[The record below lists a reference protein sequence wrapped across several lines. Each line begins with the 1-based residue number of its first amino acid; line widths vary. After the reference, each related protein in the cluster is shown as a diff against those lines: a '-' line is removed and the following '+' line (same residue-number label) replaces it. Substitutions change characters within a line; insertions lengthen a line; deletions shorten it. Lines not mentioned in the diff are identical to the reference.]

1 MSTTTNTLPHDTY
14 ANADTPL
21 WATANAP
28 NTNITTNSLTLTGA
42 PPLVLT
48 NTAGVLTQN
57 GVPDILTSLWSTTP
71 ATSNRVYMDTSHILS
86 NIGSNLYFAGTL
98 LADAGAV
105 PNIADWSLYPALCN
119 INMNSKSISNSIGYS
134 GSGNITTTS
143 GNITTSSG
151 TISGTTGTFPTVNTA
166 QINGTGTS
174 GNLGITSANELTFN
188 GERLQGNSTGD
199 VRFNVN
205 GGADIVNFADFNVTC
220 SNGNRGRIN
229 LTSSG
234 GFSNGVFGEINL
246 VANGGVTAGSPSFAT
261 GGLITLTANTPIA
274 TSNTSTSAIKLSAS
288 SVLSYAGSVSPVFS
302 TAGYQYIYG
311 QAGMNIIC
319 STSPPIL
326 PSLPLSIYMYSD
338 AGTRISNYLYTDRIR
353 NITQGDPLIIEA
365 VGLLSYVAINTVGV
379 IAGLIDPVF
388 GTGQGVING
397 MSNIST
403 SNVNT
408 STINSQPYISTS
420 NWAQYPATQ
429 TVNLSNHSISNA
441 QGLSSS
447 TGLTVAGQGIALNS
461 TGNNNISLTAVG
473 SGDIL
478 LNSGV
483 TDGDIQLNS
492 LGAGDITFNS
502 GNSGDIILAS
512 GVTQGNITLT
522 SQGIGDITLTSGTT
536 GDILLTAGTTIG
548 NINLT
553 SGTQALVNV
562 LEGTLR
568 LYQGFQRK
576 LLSAFVPQPTFQ
588 SGTITSTGGSGNQL
602 VTLANSYSSV
612 NSYGV
617 SVSMTDSQPA
627 QMSYVIVSGFEFRI
641 YWGNAGGGTHK
652 ISWLAY
658 GL

>member
-14 ANADTPL
+14 ANQDTPL

-57 GVPDILTSLWSTTP
+57 GVPDIPTSLWSTTP
-71 ATSNRVYMDTSHILS
+71 ATSNQIFMDTTHILS
-86 NIGSNLYFAGTL
+86 NVGSNLYFAGTL

-119 INMNSKSISNSIGYS
+119 INMNSKSLSNSIGYS
-134 GSGNITTTS
+134 GSGNITTSS
-143 GNITTSSG
+143 GNISTASGTVSG
-151 TISGTTGTFPTVNTA
+151 TIGTFPTVTTA

-174 GNLGITSANELTFN
+174 GNLGITSANELTVN
-188 GERLQGNSTGD
+188 AERILGNSTGD
-199 VRFNVN
+199 VIFTVN
-205 GGADIVNFADFNVTC
+205 GGADLLNFTDFTVNC

-246 VANGGVTAGSPSFAT
+246 VANGGVVGSPSFAT

-311 QAGMNIIC
+311 QAGVNIIC

-338 AGTRISNYLYTDRIR
+338 QGTRISNGLRTDIIQ
-353 NITQGDPLIIEA
+353 NITQGDPLLIRA
-365 VGLLSYVAINTVGV
+365 VGLLSYVAISNVGP
-379 IAGLIDPVF
+379 IAGLIDPIF

-408 STINSQPYISTS
+408 NTINFQPYISTS

-429 TVNLSNHSISNA
+429 NVNLSNYSISNA

-461 TGNNNISLTAVG
+461 TGANNISLSTAS
-473 SGDIL
+473 SGDIQ

-502 GNSGDIILAS
+502 GNTGDVILAS
-512 GVTQGNITLT
+512 GTTQGNITLT
-522 SQGIGDITLTSGTT
+522 SQGIGDILLTSGTT
-536 GDILLTAGTTIG
+536 GDILLTAGTSIG

-553 SGTQALVNV
+553 AGTAALVNV

-576 LLSAFVPQPTFQ
+576 LLSAFIPQPTFQ
-588 SGTITSTGGSGNQL
+588 SGTITSTGNNGNQL
-602 VTLANSYSSV
+602 VTLANPFSSV
-612 NSYGV
+612 NSYEL
-617 SVSMTDSQPA
+617 SVTMADTQPA
-627 QMSYVIVSGFEFRI
+627 QMSYNKVSGFEFSI
-641 YWGNAGGGTHK
+641 YWQNAGGGTHK